1 MLVTYVTVLVTYV
14 TMLVTYVTVLVTY
27 VTVLVTYVTTVSVT
41 YVTVLVVT
49 YVTVL
54 VTTYVTVSG
63 WLPMTMTNDYGFV
76 LRSCYIAAAERTTE
90 HQRLSTSD
98 QRASAVCAVCRSAAV
113 SSELV
118 VCRPMRYES
127 CWYVVEQPWHGAVVD
142 GPTKSSS

>member
-1 MLVTYVTVLVTYV
+1 
-14 TMLVTYVTVLVTY
+14 MLVTYVTVLVTY

-41 YVTVLVVT
+41 YVTVLVTYVTVLVT

-54 VTTYVTVSG
+54 VTYVTVSG

-76 LRSCYIAAAERTTE
+76 LRSCYIAAAERMR
-90 HQRLSTSD
+90 QNTSD
-98 QRASAVCAVCRSAAV
+98 YLPATRGRLPSVQSAGQQQSAAV

-127 CWYVVEQPWHGAVVD
+127 CWYVVEQPWHGAVV
-142 GPTKSSS
+142 

>member
-76 LRSCYIAAAERTTE
+76 LRSCYIAAAERMR
-90 HQRLSTSD
+90 QNTSD
-98 QRASAVCAVCRSAAV
+98 YLPATRGRLPSVQSAGQQQSAA
-113 SSELV
+113 SWSF
-118 VCRPMRYES
+118 
-127 CWYVVEQPWHGAVVD
+127 AVL
-142 GPTKSSS
+142 